1 MLGDMKSYAS
11 IKRTVACDQRQIHR
25 LNICP
30 INKFGGRLL
39 AFGTY
44 LMPVNE
50 NRWSQSRSQS

>member
-50 NRWSQSRSQS
+50 NR